1 MLPDLNLATAESAP
15 DRNFCRRLEAT
26 EAADDD
32 DGLVLLLAAEN
43 AAERRFL
50 AETAEAVET
59 DD

>member
-15 DRNFCRRLEAT
+15 DRNFCRRLEAA

-32 DGLVLLLAAEN
+32 DGLVLLLATED

-50 AETAEAVET
+50 AEAAKAIEEE
-59 DD
+59 D